1 MTFKNFVLS
10 LSCLCLLTAIGCG
23 GGKEL
28 ATVEGTI
35 TKDGQPAEGIWVMFS
50 PSEGGRPGNGRT
62 DKNGHYVI
70 RYTASRDGANI
81 GGNKVV
87 IGKGGELD
95 DRGNLLNPPEEL
107 MRNEVDVTSGAN
119 TFDFELTE

>member
-1 MTFKNFVLS
+1 MILKKHS
-10 LSCLCLLTAIGCG
+10 LSILILCVVATIGCG

-35 TKDGQPAEGIWVMFS
+35 TEAGQPAEGIWVRFS

-70 RYTASRDGANI
+70 RYSASRDGANI

-95 DRGNLLNPPEEL
+95 DRGNLLNPSEEL
-107 MRNEVDVTSGAN
+107 MRDEVEVTSGAN